1 MNTDKHRIRNDLIL
15 IGTLLVIALAAFIFV
30 KINKSAGDYAVV
42 YVDTVEEARFSLS
55 EDTKYKING
64 ANGGI
69 NTLVIS
75 NGSAFLEDADCPDRL
90 CVKQGSIS
98 NVGESIIC
106 LPHKVVIAIESG
118 DDEEAQYDGVAK

>member
-55 EDTKYKING
+55 EDTEYEING